1 MFAFNSLC
9 DWSRKLAPLSKP
21 KNATLKP
28 ITSRSLSFSR
38 ALGSS
43 FVFSLG
49 SHWLVKVFSFLLIGR
64 CDYFGF
70 GFTTLNWKKLCCCYS
85 CLGYSRLLP
94 YLEFPE
100 GFKNPTLLILI
111 TWKSHKASLPST
123 FLCYRLDS

>member
-1 MFAFNSLC
+1 MPSIRSVIGPENSHHSLN
-9 DWSRKLAPLSKP
+9 L

-28 ITSRSLSFSR
+28 ITSWSLAFSR

-43 FVFSLG
+43 FVFSLS

-70 GFTTLNWKKLCCCYS
+70 GFTTLDWKKLCCCYP
-85 CLGYSRLLP
+85 CFGYSRSLP
-94 YLEFPE
+94 YLEFQE
-100 GFKNPTLLILI
+100 GSKNPTLLILV
-111 TWKSHKASLPST
+111 TWKSHKASLRST

>member
-1 MFAFNSLC
+1 MPSIRSVIGPENSHHSLN
-9 DWSRKLAPLSKP
+9 L

-64 CDYFGF
+64 CDNFGF

-85 CLGYSRLLP
+85 CLGYSRSLP

-100 GFKNPTLLILI
+100 GFKNPTLPILI

>member
-1 MFAFNSLC
+1 MPSIRSVIGPENSHHSLN
-9 DWSRKLAPLSKP
+9 L

-64 CDYFGF
+64 CDYFSF
-70 GFTTLNWKKLCCCYS
+70 CFTTLNLKKLCCCYS
-85 CLGYSRLLP
+85 CLGYSRSLP

-100 GFKNPTLLILI
+100 GLKNPTLLILI